1 MYDLIITI
9 LLYISLA
16 SILTYI
22 VLGFLFAFEGI
33 LAMSGSK
40 FAIRWIRKKF
50 TLKGFL
56 FASKFCYPF
65 FVLVYFLMEKLP
77 YHLKMDDKLTEFD
90 MDKMIL
96 NIFED
101 EYKI

>member
-1 MYDLIITI
+1 MYNLIITI
-9 LLYISLA
+9 LLYLSLA

-22 VLGFLFAFEGI
+22 VLGFLFAFEGV

-50 TLKGFL
+50 TLKGFI

-65 FVLVYFLMEKLP
+65 FIIVYFLMEKLP
-77 YHLKMDDKLTEFD
+77 YILKMDDELIEFD

-101 EYKI
+101 EYKF

>member
-1 MYDLIITI
+1 MYNLIITI

-16 SILTYI
+16 AILTYI
-22 VLGFLFAFEGI
+22 VLGVLFAFEGI
-33 LAMSGSK
+33 LAMGGSK

-65 FVLVYFLMEKLP
+65 FLIVYFFMEKLP
-77 YHLKMDDKLTEFD
+77 YFLKMDDKLTKFD
-90 MDKMIL
+90 MDRMIL

-101 EYKI
+101 EYKL